1 MKKSILNVKKKE
13 RFYCKVSETTLR
25 LNNVNDVLIKEYFPI
40 ALNFVLIIGSL
51 IIAFTPKTTKFK
63 IVKIERKIVT
73 EIN

>member
-1 MKKSILNVKKKE
+1 M
-13 RFYCKVSETTLR
+13 SETTLR

-51 IIAFTPKTTKFK
+51 IIAFTPDTPKFE
-63 IVKIERKIVT
+63 IVKIERNFKT